1 MSPHAAEFLD
11 KFFDLFFPSFAT
23 NILVGIL
30 CGLIGLFIVLR
41 HMVFVS
47 AALSQVAGAGLALAF
62 WLGALAAPHGVH
74 QARVRTDERL
84 DESKAAPGSKEK
96 EIKDTLDKEFQDLD
110 DDDRQPRKSPPQMH
124 AHHGRPKPSVAKHK
138 AHAAEHAKL
147 HKHHERDPEVH
158 GGSGRGASAGWFRL
172 PPWLVAVLLT
182 VLVAVLLSQ
191 RSARGDRTTEE
202 AVVGMVFILG
212 SALAI
217 IFAQMADKGAHEIQD
232 FLFGMAVLVPKQQ
245 QIVVPAVGVVAVGV
259 YVIMFKD
266 FVFVSFDPLAARAA
280 RFPVGLAN
288 AVLFIVMAVII
299 SVCTRAVGAMPVFAL
314 TVLPPAAA
322 LKIHE
327 RILPAAFTSAAIG
340 GAAAGVGYFGTGLL
354 ELPAGPS
361 IVLAATVPVMG
372 AWVVRAVQRKLAA
385 RAERESAS

>member
-1 MSPHAAEFLD
+1 MSQHAAEFLD
-11 KFFDLFFPSFAT
+11 KFFELFFPSFAT

-74 QARVRTDERL
+74 QERVRADERL

-96 EIKDTLDKEFQDLD
+96 EIKDTLDTEFRDLD
-110 DDDRQPRKSPPQMH
+110 DDEPAPRKPPARAH
-124 AHHGRPKPSVAKHK
+124 AHHDGHKHSAAEHK
-138 AHAAEHAKL
+138 AHAAKHAKL
-147 HKHHERDPEVH
+147 HKHHKHDSAAH
-158 GGSGRGASAGWFRL
+158 GGGGHGTKGGGFHL

-191 RSARGDRTTEE
+191 RSGRGDRTTEE

-232 FLFGMAVLVPKQQ
+232 FLFGMAVLVPRQQ
-245 QIVVPAVGVVAVGV
+245 QIVVPAVGVAAVGV

-314 TVLPPAAA
+314 TVLPPTAA

-327 RILPAAFTSAAIG
+327 RILPAAVTSAAIG

-361 IVLAATVPVMG
+361 IVLAATLPVMG

-385 RAERESAS
+385 RAERGPAA